1 MSLLNSLR
9 TLVSKKKK
17 RFEED
22 GYNLDLTYITDN
34 IVAMGFPS
42 SGTEA
47 LYRNSMSDT
56 IEFFKE
62 RHGMG
67 HFKVYNLCSERSYD
81 HEKFGSFVEV
91 FPFDDHNPPP
101 LMLMR
106 PFCNNVQ
113 QWLTTDSK
121 NVAVIHCKVIIRKK
135 KIQLI
140 PIGWQR
146 KDRNN
151 DLCIF
156 FT

>member
-1 MSLLNSLR
+1 
-9 TLVSKKKK
+9 VSKKKK

-91 FPFDDHNPPP
+91 FPFDDHV
-101 LMLMR
+101 M
-106 PFCNNVQ
+106 FFS
-113 QWLTTDSK
+113 LTNCLEPT
-121 NVAVIHCKVIIRKK
+121 ATYAHETF
-135 KIQLI
+135 L
-140 PIGWQR
+140 
-146 KDRNN
+146 
-151 DLCIF
+151 
-156 FT
+156 